1 MQGRGWQRGLGR
13 AGELPHGDQI
23 RGGNGSMLHGDGHDT
38 FHGAPRAPPECLMPR
53 VGTTLADLSPHHLV
67 LCIVRVFEELYQ

>member
-1 MQGRGWQRGLGR
+1 M
-13 AGELPHGDQI
+13 
-23 RGGNGSMLHGDGHDT
+23 
-38 FHGAPRAPPECLMPR
+38 GACFTAMATIPFTVPLVRRPPECLMPR